1 MIDMLLLQPVRD
13 ICATWV
19 PEKVYGDVIWCLDNV
34 YLTLSCSFFLPT
46 ASMWPFSISVL
57 KYRSDF
63 TYLLLV
69 TPGVACMYVIWCLDN
84 VNLTSHS
91 CHFYREWVILPIW
104 TCSQIFK
111 VWVVHRL
118 ILSLPQLQKVHWWSK
133 YVTLP
138 LTMTLYCSSHRK
150 YVISFDVF
158 VVPTWLVSFSSGK
171 SQKYIE
177 TDIAYIAPIAPLQAP
192 QYIVLYSF
200 L

>member
-1 MIDMLLLQPVRD
+1 MRHMNSWKSIR
-13 ICATWV
+13 
-19 PEKVYGDVIWCLDNV
+19 WCHLMPG
-34 YLTLSCSFFLPT
+34 LSCSFFLPT

-91 CHFYREWVILPIW
+91 CRFSDREWVILPIW

-111 VWVVHRL
+111 VRVVHRL
-118 ILSLPQLQKVHWWSK
+118 ISSSPPLQKVRWWSK

-138 LTMTLYCSSHRK
+138 LTLYCSSHRK

-158 VVPTWLVSFSSGK
+158 VVPTWLVSFSAL
-171 SQKYIE
+171 YVILLVP
-177 TDIAYIAPIAPLQAP
+177 AWFLPNCCCLQ
-192 QYIVLYSF
+192 LRC
-200 L
+200 